1 MEKISINMLSW
12 ADKVKGQGV
21 GTAYSELIN
30 LLNKYGSNKLS
41 IVKNKGL
48 NYDIL
53 FMHTE
58 NIGSYVK
65 QRLTKNKTLT
75 YVHFLPNTLDGA
87 LKLPKLFMNI
97 YAWWVKK
104 CYLKSDYLVVVNPT
118 YIDEMIKLGFNR
130 DKIFY
135 IPNYVSNTNFYVLSD
150 KDKLKYREK
159 YGYSKDDFIVVS
171 IGQLHKGKG
180 VLDFI
185 KLAKENQ
192 DIKFLWIGGFNFG
205 KCMDGYKEIKKV
217 YDNPYPNIKFTGVID
232 RDEVNILTNIADVF
246 LLPSYYESFALVAL
260 EASLTEKPIILRDLD
275 TYKNIYFD
283 NVIYGKNNNDFI
295 KDIRKLKDNNKEYIK
310 YQNKSKKI
318 GEMYSDKIIF
328 DKWMNLFEK
337 IVKK

>member
-58 NIGSYVK
+58 NIGSYLK

-118 YIDEMIKLGFNR
+118 YIDEMIKLGYNK
-130 DKIFY
+130 DNIFY
-135 IPNYVSNTNFYVLSD
+135 IPNYVSKTNFYVLSD

-159 YGYSKDDFIVVS
+159 YGYTKDDFIVVS

-185 KLAKENQ
+185 KLAKENK
-192 DIKFLWIGGFNFG
+192 DIKFLWVGGFNFG
-205 KCMDGYKEIKKV
+205 KYMDGYKEIKKV

-232 RDEVNILTNIADVF
+232 RDEVNILTNIANVF
-246 LLPSYYESFALVAL
+246 FLPSYYESFALVAL

-328 DKWMNLFEK
+328 DKWINLFEK